1 MQMIDT
7 TKINLSLNDDL
18 EEYQEVI
25 RNVKTI
31 LTTPKGTVAFDR
43 EFGIDWSI
51 LDQPMARAKGLLTAE
66 YVKQVRKYEPR
77 VKVTEVLFE
86 KPNQD
91 GVLIPKVVLESG

>member
-1 MQMIDT
+1 MIDT
-7 TKINLSLNDDL
+7 TKVNLNLNSNL

-43 EFGIDWSI
+43 DFGVDWSI
-51 LDQPMARAKGLLTAE
+51 VDQPMARAKGQLTTE

-86 KPNQD
+86 EVNQD
-91 GVLIPKVVLESG
+91 GVLIPRVVLEIG

>member
-1 MQMIDT
+1 MIDT
-7 TKINLSLNDDL
+7 TKINLNLNSNL

-43 EFGIDWSI
+43 DFGVDWSI
-51 LDQPMARAKGLLTAE
+51 VDQPMARAKGQLTTE

-86 KPNQD
+86 EVNQD
-91 GVLIPKVVLESG
+91 GVLIPRVVLEIG